1 MLGRSHQRDPR
12 GQKWLFALADRLTPK
27 RVFRDYNY
35 AVLDF
40 TMKICTPR
48 NPSCEICPLVAHCSF
63 GTDAL
68 RRSRAGTGA
77 HRKRAIR
84 R

>member
-1 MLGRSHQRDPR
+1 
-12 GQKWLFALADRLTPK
+12 
-27 RVFRDYNY
+27 
-35 AVLDF
+35 
-40 TMKICTPR
+40 MKICTPR